1 MKTFVHPFAAKVTD
15 EKVIANKA
23 FPLVRELAHKYGL
36 SVLAIK
42 ESLVQPEYDELYM
55 AREDG
60 IPVCKVF
67 FMRDKE
73 SFAIRNCISEKQRG
87 SAYEDRLTFF
97 GKRVSF
103 VMKTIEKEH
112 LIPTDT
118 QEFIRTVFRSQIENG
133 VDSFSNSYGEIRKGS
148 HGISGDTMHDLIE
161 IALGNRHLST
171 LSAESMDKVQFAL
184 DKYREADK
192 TREERKR
199 ELTEVF
205 STPMWAIIYDRTDSF
220 CIGKLLLIPKWGDVN
235 STSTEHLDVE
245 VAEPFKRVADVTDV
259 PELIPTLT
267 MLKVAIQQSDEYKH
281 KRAADK
287 TFVGESEFFPYDF
300 ERVVTELRVIGTR
313 SGSRWERRSLL
324 DPKLLLVAA

>member
-1 MKTFVHPFAAKVTD
+1 MKTFIHPFAAKVTD
-15 EKVIANKA
+15 ENVVTNKA
-23 FPLVRELAHKYGL
+23 FPLVRELAHKYKL
-36 SVLAIK
+36 SVIALSERIDPK
-42 ESLVQPEYDELYM
+42 LNILFM

-60 IPVCKVF
+60 IPVCQVF
-67 FMRDKE
+67 FMEEKD
-73 SFAIRNCISEKQRG
+73 SFAIRNCMNTKQRG
-87 SAYEDRLTFF
+87 SSYEDKLTFF

-118 QEFIRTVFRSQIENG
+118 QQFINNVFRTQIESG
-133 VDSFSNSYGEIRKGS
+133 VDSFSDAFGEVRKGS
-148 HGISGDTMHDLIE
+148 HGMSGDIMHDLIE

-199 ELTEVF
+199 ELSEVF
-205 STPMWAIIYDRTDSF
+205 SAPVWAIIYDKTDSF
-220 CIGKLLLIPKWGDVN
+220 CIGKLNLIPQWGGNN
-235 STSTEHLDVE
+235 STTSDSLTIEI
-245 VAEPFKRVADVTDV
+245 AEPFKRVADVTDV

-267 MLKVAIQQSDEYKH
+267 MLKVSIQQNDSIRD
-281 KRAADK
+281 KR
-287 TFVGESEFFPYDF
+287 FVGESEFFPYEF
-300 ERVVTELRVIGTR
+300 ERVSTELRVIGTR
-313 SGSRWERRSLL
+313 SGSRWDRKALL